1 MKNKFLIIA
10 AHPDDEVLGCFGTAA
25 RLINEGFEGYTLIL
39 GEGKTSRAE
48 TAQSAGGVGLDKA
61 SEKLEFSRKFSKDS
75 GTKLEF
81 SQEIKHARQEF
92 AQEMQILEQECAKA
106 NELIGVREVF
116 RANFADNRFD
126 SAHLLDIVK
135 AVEKVVREVRPSV
148 IFTHYEKDLNID
160 HQMAFK
166 AALTATRC
174 LKGQSVREFYSF
186 EVISSTEFNYPLS
199 FCPNFY
205 FDISTTLQSKIQAM
219 SLYKSELCEFPH
231 PRSLENIE
239 LNAKYHGVRVGVP
252 YAEEFLSVRVLR

>member
-1 MKNKFLIIA
+1 MKNKILIIA
-10 AHPDDEVLGCFGTAA
+10 AHPDDEVLGCFGAVA
-25 RLINEGFEGYTLIL
+25 RLINEGFEAYTLIL
-39 GEGKTSRAE
+39 GEGKTSRGE
-48 TAQSAGGVGLDKA
+48 QGQD
-61 SEKLEFSRKFSKDS
+61 
-75 GTKLEF
+75 
-81 SQEIKHARQEF
+81 F
-92 AQEMQILEQECAKA
+92 AQEMDILEQECVKA

-126 SAHLLDIVK
+126 SSHLLDIVK
-135 AVEKVVREVRPSV
+135 AVEKVVSKLQPNI

-160 HQMAFK
+160 HQMTFK

-186 EVISSTEFNYPLS
+186 EVVSSTEFNYPLS

-205 FDISTTLQSKIQAM
+205 FDITSTLQSKIKAM

-252 YAEEFLSVRVLR
+252 YAEAFVAVRVLR